1 VLQTTECRDGLLV
14 ALLRNELDLA
24 SAYADAVTGSQGRL
38 RETLLGLEHEHRR
51 AADALHDCLQEAEDR
66 FHFDADPGPPGR
78 GMGRLPTGDRLA
90 ALAEAEE
97 QLLHGYERA
106 MADEALPPECHQTV
120 LEKLLPKSVRNLGV
134 LGRVQAVGA

>member
-1 VLQTTECRDGLLV
+1 MECRDGLLV

-24 SAYADAVTGSQGRL
+24 SAYADAVAGSRGRL
-38 RETLLGLEHEHRR
+38 KETLLGLQHEHQR
-51 AADALHDCLQEAEDR
+51 AADALHNCLQEAEDR
-66 FHFDADPGPPGR
+66 FHFDADGVPLAPGLLR
-78 GMGRLPTGDRLA
+78 GNTGERLA

-120 LEKLLPKSVRNLGV
+120 LEKLLPRSVRNLGV